1 MQKKSEVRFKIEQI
15 DPKTAESYLN
25 YNKLNRPLRK
35 GGVEKFASD
44 MKSGNWGLTHQAI
57 AFDEQGNILDGQ
69 HRLWAIVESGKTI
82 EMPVARG
89 LDPSARD
96 YIDQGIPRTVVD
108 VAKLRD
114 PDSQVTQFWGAAAR
128 RMMIGTRTHVVFTRQ
143 EVLNFL
149 EAHEKALAF
158 AIQDALQGKRVFRVT
173 PAAIPAVIAR
183 ASYHEDK
190 DRIREFGSIML
201 GTMPKGDE
209 DSGAHVLRGWLLAG
223 APNRAKAVAKDLE
236 VYAKAQ
242 RALAGFLAGE
252 KLRSIYAKME
262 EIWVLPGEPT
272 RRAKSTPGFKATPK
286 KK

>member
-1 MQKKSEVRFKIEQI
+1 VRFKVEEISPQ
-15 DPKTAESYLN
+15 TAESYLN
-25 YNKLNRPLRK
+25 YNKINRPLRK
-35 GGVEKFASD
+35 GLVEKYASD
-44 MKSGNWGLTHQAI
+44 MLNGLWGMTHQAI

-89 LDPSARD
+89 LAPEARD
-96 YIDQGIPRTVVD
+96 YIDQGAPRTVVD

-114 PDSQVTQFWGAAAR
+114 PDSNITQFWGATAR

-149 EAHEKALAF
+149 EKHEKALTF
-158 AIQDALQGKRVFRVT
+158 AITDALQGKRVFRVT

-183 ASYHEDK
+183 AFYHEDK

-201 GTMPKGDE
+201 GSMPKCDE

-223 APNRAKAVAKDLE
+223 APNRAKAMAKDLE
-236 VYAKAQ
+236 VYAKGQ
-242 RALAGFLAGE
+242 RALQGFLAGE
-252 KLRSIYAKME
+252 KLRSIYAKTE
-262 EIWVLPGEPT
+262 EIWSLPGEAT
-272 RRAKSTPGFKATPK
+272 RKAKATKGFVPK
-286 KK
+286 PAKAVKG